1 MRMTGVDEAGVGPL
15 AGPLMVAAVTLTV
28 PDDFDFTAPR
38 EWWPVLQVNDSKK
51 LSRLQKLDAHD
62 RLYEYFLGWGAQ
74 TCVAAA
80 EVAQINS
87 IGHAKAYTSA
97 LLRATDGA
105 RAPVSDWIVMDGKNP
120 IPFMACPQRAVPQA
134 DSKYFAVAAASIL
147 AKVAHD
153 DAMLRLDE
161 EFPEY
166 GFRNHMGYGTPE
178 HIAALRKYGPTPHHR
193 TKACATAL
201 GKPEATAHVRVR
213 GPRR

>member
-1 MRMTGVDEAGVGPL
+1 MTGVDEAGVGPL

-38 EWWPVLQVNDSKK
+38 EWWPMPQVNDSKK
-51 LSRLQKLDAHD
+51 LSRLQKLDAYD
-62 RLYEYFLGWGAQ
+62 RLHEYFLGWGAQ
-74 TCVAAA
+74 TCVAVA
-80 EVAQINS
+80 EVEQINR

-97 LLRATDGA
+97 LLRAADGA

-120 IPFMACPQRAVPQA
+120 IPLMPNPQRIVPQA

-147 AKVAHD
+147 AKVTHD
-153 DAMLRLDE
+153 DAMLLLDAE
-161 EFPEY
+161 YPEY

-178 HIAALRKYGPTPHHR
+178 HIDALRRYGLTPHHR

-201 GKPEATAHVRVR
+201 GKPTAAASNRVR